1 MDKTEAN
8 KLAWS
13 YWDIAQRYISA
24 ANQIIKVATEIQPD
38 QDDDTDM
45 EHIDRIYD
53 VLAKLRPQLWH
64 DLRLVR
70 IDIGIVAKRRAKHA
84 GKRAR

>member
-1 MDKTEAN
+1 MDKAEAN

-13 YWDIAQRYISA
+13 YRHMAKRYIRA
-24 ANQIIKVATEIQPD
+24 ADQIIKAAAEIQPD
-38 QDDDTDM
+38 QDDDADM
-45 EHIDRIYD
+45 EHIDRVFDI
-53 VLAKLRPQLWH
+53 VAKLRSQLWL
-64 DLRLVR
+64 DLRSVL

>member
-1 MDKTEAN
+1 MDKIEAN

-13 YWDIAQRYISA
+13 YWEIAQRYIRA

-45 EHIDRIYD
+45 EHIDRIHD
-53 VLAKLRPQLWH
+53 VLVKLRMQLWQ

-84 GKRAR
+84 KRAR

>member
-1 MDKTEAN
+1 MDKIEAN
-8 KLAWS
+8 KLAWF
-13 YWDIAQRYISA
+13 YWGIAERYISA

-45 EHIDRIYD
+45 DHIERIYD

-70 IDIGIVAKRRAKHA
+70 TDIGIVAKRRAKHA
-84 GKRAR
+84 EKRAR

>member
-1 MDKTEAN
+1 
-8 KLAWS
+8 
-13 YWDIAQRYISA
+13 
-24 ANQIIKVATEIQPD
+24 
-38 QDDDTDM
+38 M
-45 EHIDRIYD
+45 EHVDRIFD
-53 VLAKLRPQLWH
+53 VVAKLRMQLWH

>member
-13 YWDIAQRYISA
+13 YWNMAQLYISA
-24 ANQIIKVATEIQPD
+24 ANQIIKAATEIQPD

-70 IDIGIVAKRRAKHA
+70 TDIGIVAKRRAKHA
-84 GKRAR
+84 DERAR

>member
-13 YWDIAQRYISA
+13 YRRMAKRYISA
-24 ANQIIKVATEIQPD
+24 ADQIIKMAAEIQPD
-38 QDDDTDM
+38 QDDDADM

-53 VLAKLRPQLWH
+53 VLEKLRRQLWVDFH
-64 DLRLVR
+64 SVL
-70 IDIGIVAKRRAKHA
+70 IDIGIVSQRMAKHE
-84 GKRAR
+84 KRAR

>member
-13 YWDIAQRYISA
+13 YWDIAQYYISA

-45 EHIDRIYD
+45 EHIERIHD

-70 IDIGIVAKRRAKHA
+70 TDIGIVVKRKAKHA

>member
-1 MDKTEAN
+1 MDKAEAN

-13 YWDIAQRYISA
+13 YWDIAQHYISA
-24 ANQIIKVATEIQPD
+24 ANQIIKLATEIQPD

-45 EHIDRIYD
+45 EHIERIHD

-70 IDIGIVAKRRAKHA
+70 IDIGIVTKRRAEHA
-84 GKRAR
+84 GKKAR

>member
-1 MDKTEAN
+1 
-8 KLAWS
+8 
-13 YWDIAQRYISA
+13 
-24 ANQIIKVATEIQPD
+24 
-38 QDDDTDM
+38 M

-53 VLAKLRPQLWH
+53 VLAKLRPQLWQ

>member
-1 MDKTEAN
+1 MDKIEAN

-13 YWDIAQRYISA
+13 YWEIAQRYRSA

-53 VLAKLRPQLWH
+53 VLAKLRPQLRQ

-84 GKRAR
+84 GERAR